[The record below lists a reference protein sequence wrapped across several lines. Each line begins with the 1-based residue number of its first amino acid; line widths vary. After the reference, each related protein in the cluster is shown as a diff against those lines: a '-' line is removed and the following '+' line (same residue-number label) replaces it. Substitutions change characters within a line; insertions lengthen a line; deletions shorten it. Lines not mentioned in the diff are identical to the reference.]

1 MSDLH
6 TETADQLFDAILA
19 LKDREECYRFF
30 EDLCTITE
38 LQSMS
43 QRFHVA
49 QLLRRGLVYNE
60 VGRLSGASSATISR
74 VNRALTYGP
83 GGYGT
88 VLSRME
94 TKEAEGRA
102 PRRATWRNGPT
113 TPSGN
118 CLPAGGTNAIR

>member
-6 TETADQLFDAILA
+6 SEAADQLFDAILA
-19 LKDREECYRFF
+19 LEDREECYRFF

-38 LQSMS
+38 LQAMS

-74 VNRALTYGP
+74 VNRSLQYGN
-83 GGYGT
+83 GGYEIAFGR
-88 VLSRME
+88 L
-94 TKEAEGRA
+94 KEE
-102 PRRATWRNGPT
+102 
-113 TPSGN
+113 SGE
-118 CLPAGGTNAIR
+118 

>member
-6 TETADQLFDAILA
+6 SETADRLFDAILA

-38 LQSMS
+38 LQAMS

-49 QLLRRGLVYNE
+49 QLLRQGLVYNE

-74 VNRALTYGP
+74 VNR
-83 GGYGT
+83 
-88 VLSRME
+88 
-94 TKEAEGRA
+94 
-102 PRRATWRNGPT
+102 
-113 TPSGN
+113 
-118 CLPAGGTNAIR
+118 CLQHGAGG

>member
-6 TETADQLFDAILA
+6 SEAADKLFDAILA

-38 LQSMS
+38 MQAMS

-49 QLLRRGLVYNE
+49 RLLRQGLVYNE

-74 VNRALTYGP
+74 V
-83 GGYGT
+83 
-88 VLSRME
+88 
-94 TKEAEGRA
+94 
-102 PRRATWRNGPT
+102 RRNILD
-113 TPSGN
+113 N
-118 CLPAGGTNAIR
+118 EAGGAMRELIQRQGLVRGPEDD

>member
-6 TETADQLFDAILA
+6 SEAADKLFDAILA

-38 LQSMS
+38 MQAMS

-49 QLLRRGLVYNE
+49 RLLRQGLVYNE

-74 VNRALTYGP
+74 VNRCLQHGA
-83 GGYGT
+83 GGYP
-88 VLSRME
+88 LILERLE
-94 TKEAEGRA
+94 EEEKKE
-102 PRRATWRNGPT
+102 
-113 TPSGN
+113 
-118 CLPAGGTNAIR
+118 